1 MMGEEESYLISNL
14 VSLGAG
20 QTVGRFHM
28 GGHWA
33 RVMFRI
39 YAAPRLHVEFSAPQ
53 IFQENLTEFVEHTK
67 AERFCRSLWQ
77 RLDRS
82 SQDLCE
88 MSVGRRG
95 ALGLIAMI
103 DAVIR
108 DAASGGE
115 QL

>member
-28 GGHWA
+28 GGHWS

-39 YAAPRLHVEFSAPQ
+39 YAAPRLHVEFSTPEV
-53 IFQENLTEFVEHTK
+53 FRDNLVRFAGNPK
-67 AERFCRSLWQ
+67 ARKFCRNLWLK
-77 RLDRS
+77 LDRS

-88 MSVGRRG
+88 MSVGKRG
-95 ALGLIAMI
+95 ALGLLAMI
-103 DAVIR
+103 DEVIR
-108 DAASGGE
+108 DESSGGE